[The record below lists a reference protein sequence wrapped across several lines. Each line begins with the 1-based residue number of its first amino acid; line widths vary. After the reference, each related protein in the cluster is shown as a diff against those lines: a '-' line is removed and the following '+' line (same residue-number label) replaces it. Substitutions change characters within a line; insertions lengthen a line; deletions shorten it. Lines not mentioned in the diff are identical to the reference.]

1 MNSRSLCILSH
12 SLMQACDISNSL
24 PKISY
29 AFRWFQYFDT
39 DGSGTLEK
47 VQRLFSSSDEGCFG
61 SWVLFFTHTF
71 PCTSSHSILLEQIS
85 LHAPSSRGSTSPRL
99 SQGEIVRA
107 LIKTLGLSED
117 LRRLEEMRET
127 VDQVWGARRYFAS
140 PCALRYFFRKGK
152 GGGWGYIPLQVW
164 ARLERHA
171 EADPARMSI
180 AFYTL

>member
-1 MNSRSLCILSH
+1 MPSGGFNTSIQTAAALWKRCVDFFYR
-12 SLMQACDISNSL
+12 LMKAVLAVGFFFLLKSFLAL
-24 PKISY
+24 P
-29 AFRWFQYFDT
+29 
-39 DGSGTLEK
+39 
-47 VQRLFSSSDEGCFG
+47 
-61 SWVLFFTHTF
+61 
-71 PCTSSHSILLEQIS
+71 SHSILLEQIS

-140 PCALRYFFRKGK
+140 PCALRYCFRKGK
-152 GGGWGYIPLQVW
+152 GGGWGYIPLQLW

-171 EADPARMSI
+171 EADPARMSF
-180 AFYTL
+180 AFYTM